1 MDCKGIET
9 VRRDSCPLVAIVV
22 QRSLDILLKD
32 LISQR
37 EQENRMQL
45 AQNGTSNAAAT
56 TIEEFKDESPEEKA
70 KTYCMGMISDLL

>member
-9 VRRDSCPLVAIVV
+9 VRRDNCPLVAIVV

-37 EQENRMQL
+37 EQ
-45 AQNGTSNAAAT
+45 QNCLEIAINGSTDAMAV
-56 TIEEFKDESPEEKA
+56 EEFKDESPEEKA